1 MYAHG
6 HMCLSRERRD
16 REDISERKS
25 IYFML
30 STMMIAVGYTI
41 RIKNNLYFESES
53 TLKVEFSVCGGRYV
67 HRH

>member
-1 MYAHG
+1 
-6 HMCLSRERRD
+6 
-16 REDISERKS
+16 
-25 IYFML
+25 ML